1 MNDGKHT
8 HVLGNQVAS
17 KRGQVGSKV
26 KKMWSVETAV
36 FSWVAKEGGTRARVG
51 GCQAAGLAPLR
62 VPKWNPMKLEYCE

>member
-1 MNDGKHT
+1 MEST

-17 KRGQVGSKV
+17 KRGQVRSKV

-36 FSWVAKEGGTRARVG
+36 FNWVAKEEGTEARVA

-62 VPKWNPMKLEYCE
+62 VLRWDPMKLEYCE